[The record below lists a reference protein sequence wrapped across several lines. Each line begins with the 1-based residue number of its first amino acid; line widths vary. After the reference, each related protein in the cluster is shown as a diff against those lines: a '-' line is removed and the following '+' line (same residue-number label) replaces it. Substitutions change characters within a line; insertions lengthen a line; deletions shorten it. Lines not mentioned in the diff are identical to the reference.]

1 MRRNGW
7 QYRSDRAFTFGLND
21 PKLNGVCIICSEMRI
36 VDRLAEAASSFTQ
49 AEQRA
54 AQLLEKDQPLVAF
67 GSLAEVAAAA
77 GTSGPSVLRMATK
90 LGFSGFSELKEAIQE
105 ELSVRLAPPSHRV
118 GAQSPQDLFSRVA
131 AADAENVLRS
141 IESAEASLATIVALL
156 SDERRQVH
164 IVPGTA
170 MRAVGIALADQ
181 LSQLRDGV
189 RLHYGPPTEVAR
201 EIATA
206 GETDLVIVMDTRRYE
221 RWVIEAA
228 AQARAAGAK
237 LVAITDT
244 PLSPL
249 VVGSDAHLL
258 VRVVGAGPFDSLTGA
273 LSVANALA
281 AGVAARAHVG
291 AGKRLRKA
299 EEALLRAGALVDTNG
314 TNEDPVT
321 RME

>member
-1 MRRNGW
+1 M
-7 QYRSDRAFTFGLND
+7 
-21 PKLNGVCIICSEMRI
+21 KI
-36 VDRLAEAASSFTQ
+36 VDRLAAAAGTLTP

-67 GSLAEVAAAA
+67 GSLAEVAAVA
-77 GTSGPSVLRMATK
+77 GTSGPSVLRMAMK

-105 ELSVRLAPPSHRV
+105 ELSVRLAPPSQRV
-118 GAQSPQDLFSRVA
+118 GAQTSQDLSARIA

-141 IESAEASLATIVALL
+141 VESATPSLNTVVALL
-156 SDERRQVH
+156 SDDRRQVH
-164 IVPGTA
+164 VVPGTA
-170 MRAVGIALADQ
+170 MRPVGIALADQ

-206 GETDLVIVMDTRRYE
+206 GESDVVVVMDTRRYE
-221 RWVIEAA
+221 RWVVDAA
-228 AQARAAGAK
+228 AQARSAGAK

-249 VVGSDAHLL
+249 VAGSDAHLL

-299 EEALLRAGALVDTNG
+299 EEALLNAGALVDIRG
-314 TNEDPVT
+314 SNEDGV
-321 RME
+321 R

>member
-1 MRRNGW
+1 
-7 QYRSDRAFTFGLND
+7 
-21 PKLNGVCIICSEMRI
+21 MRI
-36 VDRLAEAASSFTQ
+36 VDRLAEVAGSLTP

-54 AQLLEKDQPLVAF
+54 AQVLEKDQPLVAF

-118 GAQSPQDLFSRVA
+118 GAQGPQDLFGRVA

-141 IESAEASLATIVALL
+141 IESAEPSLATIVALL
-156 SDERRQVH
+156 SDDRRQVH

-206 GETDLVIVMDTRRYE
+206 GETDLVIVMDTSRYE
-221 RWVIEAA
+221 RWVVEAA
-228 AQARAAGAK
+228 AQARALGAK

-249 VVGSDAHLL
+249 VAGSDAHLL

-281 AGVAARAHVG
+281 AGVAARAHIG

-299 EEALLRAGALVDTNG
+299 EEALLRAGALVDING
-314 TNEDPVT
+314 SNEDGV
-321 RME
+321 R

>member
-1 MRRNGW
+1 M
-7 QYRSDRAFTFGLND
+7 AGLND
-21 PKLNGVCIICSEMRI
+21 PKLNRVCIICSEMRI
-36 VDRLAEAASSFTQ
+36 VDRLAAAAGSLTP

-54 AQLLEKDQPLVAF
+54 AQLLEQDSPRVAF

-118 GAQSPQDLFSRVA
+118 GAQSSQDLFGRIA

-141 IESAEASLATIVALL
+141 VESAEPSLSVVVALV

-201 EIATA
+201 EIAAA
-206 GETDLVIVMDTRRYE
+206 GESDLVIVMDTRRYE
-221 RWVIEAA
+221 RWVVDAA

-244 PLSPL
+244 LLSPL
-249 VVGSDAHLL
+249 VAGSDAHLL

-299 EEALLRAGALVDTNG
+299 EEALLRAGALVDING
-314 TNEDPVT
+314 NNEDGV
-321 RME
+321 R

>member
-1 MRRNGW
+1 
-7 QYRSDRAFTFGLND
+7 
-21 PKLNGVCIICSEMRI
+21 
-36 VDRLAEAASSFTQ
+36 
-49 AEQRA
+49 
-54 AQLLEKDQPLVAF
+54 
-67 GSLAEVAAAA
+67 
-77 GTSGPSVLRMATK
+77 
-90 LGFSGFSELKEAIQE
+90 
-105 ELSVRLAPPSHRV
+105 
-118 GAQSPQDLFSRVA
+118 
-131 AADAENVLRS
+131 
-141 IESAEASLATIVALL
+141 
-156 SDERRQVH
+156 
-164 IVPGTA
+164 

-201 EIATA
+201 EIASA
-206 GETDLVIVMDTRRYE
+206 GESDVVVVMDTRRYE
-221 RWVIEAA
+221 RWVIETA

-249 VVGSDAHLL
+249 VAGSDAHLL

-299 EEALLRAGALVDTNG
+299 EEALLNAGALVDIRG
-314 TNEDPVT
+314 GNEDGV
-321 RME
+321 R